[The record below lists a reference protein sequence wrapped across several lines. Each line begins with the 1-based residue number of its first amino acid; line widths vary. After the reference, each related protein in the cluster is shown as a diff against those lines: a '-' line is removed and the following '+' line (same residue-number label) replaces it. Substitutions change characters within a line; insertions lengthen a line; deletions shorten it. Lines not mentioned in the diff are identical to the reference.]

1 MQSLDTESAHLR
13 RRSCDARGFGIY
25 ARTGVCQTVH
35 SNSFSNLYKNCF
47 QNLPIEIILAAN
59 SKRDLCL
66 FQHEFFKSGPKCSSI
81 DDFFFQV
88 LQIWRETTFSICP
101 YNDYTN
107 LPELHFV
114 GKIPSFFRN
123 LNFFRNPKQIWNT
136 QNINIAQPTGHTW

>member
-1 MQSLDTESAHLR
+1 MQSLGTESAHLR

-25 ARTGVCQTVH
+25 ACTGVCQTVH

-47 QNLPIEIILAAN
+47 QNLSIEIIFAAN
-59 SKRDLCL
+59 FKRDLCL

-101 YNDYTN
+101 IMITQICPNCILLGKF
-107 LPELHFV
+107 LPSSGTSTSSGTPNKSETL
-114 GKIPSFFRN
+114 KTS
-123 LNFFRNPKQIWNT
+123 T
-136 QNINIAQPTGHTW
+136 